1 MNRDLENNKVV
12 EKDELTGALDAELDI
27 DNRLFSTAGRKQ
39 KLKDLEDLP
48 KDIYNIAAKVL
59 EDGYSSVKGLIDGNN
74 KERVFGEELL
84 QKIKADPKLANEF
97 MNLYEENP
105 EAVKEILQNLGN
117 MIEDSEK
124 VKKEREK
131 GGEARHNDEIIL
143 YNNDDLTRG
152 YNYVD
157 ARDIENK
164 EELIGINSEKTN
176 LNSFGEVL
184 SVMLHEKQNIEGH
197 KDNEKADES
206 LMKHLIR
213 YNNILD
219 RYYDYNDIK
228 VNDKNA
234 ATSWNEKYKDNSV
247 LTSGNLARDRQYN
260 TAESFKGTSDEEKV
274 KFNEAKIGKR
284 PIDIEYKG
292 KDYGQIP
299 YKFQNDWADKNNI
312 EGVHEHI
319 FFEDEIGGNI
329 GFTNKDGL
337 FVDKEKN
344 IPKYKITETGY
355 DDSTMRQA
363 IENIKDRYP
372 AESYKTIGHNCQNFV
387 EDVRQEYKKIIAKK
401 S

>member
-1 MNRDLENNKVV
+1 MNRDLENNQVV

-234 ATSWNEKYKDNSV
+234 AASWNEKYKNDEI
-247 LTSGNLARDRQYN
+247 LTSGNETRARNYETDK
-260 TAESFKGTSDEEKV
+260 SFEEDPRVNLEK
-274 KFNEAKIGKR
+274 AKIGKR
-284 PIDIEYKG
+284 KLDKPILGTILYM
-292 KDYGQIP
+292 
-299 YKFQNDWADKNNI
+299 FQSEKRDQKNQ
-312 EGVHEHI
+312 EGIHEQI
-319 FFEDEIGGNI
+319 FFEDGKDPSNLGFFDDNQIKKDNSENKYK
-329 GFTNKDGL
+329 FTNEYYDDDLMREAIKNIKPKPYKVIGDNQYNCQD
-337 FVDKEKN
+337 FVDDARKEYKNLLKKKN
-344 IPKYKITETGY
+344 INLG
-355 DDSTMRQA
+355 
-363 IENIKDRYP
+363 
-372 AESYKTIGHNCQNFV
+372 
-387 EDVRQEYKKIIAKK
+387 
-401 S
+401 